1 MAHRAQYSTT
11 EVLELLDESNDLDE
25 PFMDGSDEE
34 FDAWQTD
41 DEYDEA
47 VPTERDTVQVNQH
60 ISPPHS
66 PGQLHINN
74 TSLQLALS
82 SHSLEP
88 QCINN
93 SLSQSS
99 LPPQS
104 SHINNLSSQTALH
117 VLSTNA
123 QPGEVKTVRRKQSDG
138 KLVDIQCPASVLSY
152 NTYMGGVDRGDQL

>member
-60 ISPPHS
+60 ISPPYS
-66 PGQLHINN
+66 PEQLHINN
-74 TSLQLALS
+74 PSLQLALL

-99 LPPQS
+99 LPPQ
-104 SHINNLSSQTALH
+104 
-117 VLSTNA
+117 
-123 QPGEVKTVRRKQSDG
+123 
-138 KLVDIQCPASVLSY
+138 
-152 NTYMGGVDRGDQL
+152 